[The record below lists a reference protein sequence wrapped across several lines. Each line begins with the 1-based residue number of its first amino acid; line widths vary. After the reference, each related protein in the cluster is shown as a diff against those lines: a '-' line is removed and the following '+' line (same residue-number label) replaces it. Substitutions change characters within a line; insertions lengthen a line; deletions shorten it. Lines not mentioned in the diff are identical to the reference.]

1 MPIRVYYEVLNQKG
15 TPALYSDNF
24 ASRPAA
30 GYVGRIFN
38 SPDTGQIFYDTGTTW
53 TLLADAGVGSGS
65 LASVCANGNTTATGI
80 QITAGG
86 LSTNSL
92 TSTNLTAGSM
102 PFIGTGGLFS
112 QDNANFFWDNTNKRL
127 GIRTNTPSV
136 ELDLHSTANVQ
147 IHLNNTTTADSK
159 IAFLNASVGKW
170 RIGNLYSGGANLFHI
185 YNNTGATLAMQID
198 STNAALFYGNLSS
211 NGFLAAANGVTL
223 TNGGTTTTAGA
234 TNIGGLTAGL
244 SIALASGFNQTL
256 TFPTGVG
263 YTYTFPSATGTLA
276 LTSNL
281 GGTTG
286 YLPKYASGTS
296 LGQSLFYDNGTA
308 GYIGATTGGNGLFNT
323 IASTGF
329 ALDAA
334 GYVVF
339 RGDLGVGTPRQLQI
353 LCSGANEVY
362 FNTSGYGGSR
372 STLMVFQTTNGASV
386 NTNQLV
392 LDQNGYVNIGSTAI
406 GTNKLQVYSNGTA
419 SAPIKIQNSAVDGYS
434 AIELFNSSG
443 SQTGA
448 VGYANASAS
457 VTPSNVYMY
466 STSNITFLA
475 GGTTERMRIT
485 SAGSVG
491 IGTTTPSERL
501 DVVGGALAAGNG
513 TIRTGITY
521 SSLGLIGTFTNHALG
536 FITNGVENMRIR
548 VDGAIFFNSF
558 VYNNTVT
565 GGTRTLYIDNSYA
578 LGGISSIRNSKKNI
592 NNVTNIDWLYQL
604 NPVTFNYRK
613 KDNEGNYLEEYYN
626 ELNYGLI
633 AEDTQN
639 VADFLCN
646 YDDNKLK
653 GIEYSRLIT
662 PLLVSAISHEER
674 IKALEQKLN

>member
-147 IHLNNTTTADSK
+147 IHLNNTTTGDSK
-159 IAFLNASVGKW
+159 IVFLNASVGKW

-185 YNNTGATLAMQID
+185 YNNTGSTLAMQID

-308 GYIGATTGGNGLFNT
+308 AYIGGTSGGNGLFNILAT
-323 IASTGF
+323 TGF
-329 ALDAA
+329 GLDVA
-334 GYVVF
+334 GYFMV
-339 RGDLGVGTPRQLQI
+339 RGDIGVGTPRQLQI
-353 LCSGANEVY
+353 LCTGGNEVY

-392 LDQNGYVNIGSTAI
+392 LDQNGYVIVGDTSFTTTKFQVQGSATFSQTSATNQCSIIATGNNIALLQLSGN
-406 GTNKLQVYSNGTA
+406 NKGWNLESNRVANSFTIYESGVGTA
-419 SAPIKIQNSAVDGYS
+419 L
-434 AIELFNSSG
+434 AIN
-443 SQTGA
+443 
-448 VGYANASAS
+448 
-457 VTPSNVYMY
+457 
-466 STSNITFLA
+466 A
-475 GGTTERMRIT
+475 GGN
-485 SAGSVG
+485 VG
-491 IGTTTPSERL
+491 IGTTNPTEKL

-521 SSLGLIGTFTNHALG
+521 SSIGLIGTFTNHSLG
-536 FITNGVENMRIR
+536 FIQNGILRMSIDTNGYLYCQ
-548 VDGAIFFNSF
+548 G
-558 VYNNTVT
+558 VYNQS
-565 GGTRTLYIDNSYA
+565 GGAAANVVVASDGSIYRSTSSLKYKKDVLSYDKG
-578 LGGISSIRNSKKNI
+578 LDVIK
-592 NNVTNIDWLYQL
+592 QL
-604 NPVTFNYRK
+604 NPVYFKTK
-613 KDNEGNYLEEYYN
+613 SEKDGNTQFA
-626 ELNYGLI
+626 GFI
-633 AEDTQN
+633 AEEIHNLGLNEFVQY
-639 VADFLCN
+639 ADDGSPDALSYSN
-646 YDDNKLK
+646 MTALLTK
-653 GIEYSRLIT
+653 GIQQIDTRLT
-662 PLLVSAISHEER
+662 NVEEALLT
-674 IKALEQKLN
+674 LQQNLN

>member
-147 IHLNNTTTADSK
+147 IHLNNTSTADSK

-244 SIALASGFNQTL
+244 NIALASGFNQTL

-308 GYIGATTGGNGLFNT
+308 AYIGATSGGNGLFNA
-323 IASTGF
+323 IASSGYGI
-329 ALDAA
+329 DVA
-334 GYVVF
+334 GYVKF
-339 RGDLGVGTPRQLQI
+339 RADLGVGAARQLEI
-353 LCSGANEVY
+353 LCGGGNEVY
-362 FNTSGYGGSR
+362 FNTSGYGAGR

-392 LDQNGYVNIGSTAI
+392 LDQNGLVIVGSTAS
-406 GTNKLQVYSNGTA
+406 GSTKFQVNGT
-419 SAPIKIQNSAVDGYS
+419 SY
-434 AIELFNSSG
+434 FSS
-443 SQTGA
+443 
-448 VGYANASAS
+448 N
-457 VTPSNVYMY
+457 
-466 STSNITFLA
+466 
-475 GGTTERMRIT
+475 
-485 SAGSVG
+485 VG
-491 IGTTTPSERL
+491 IGTNNPTFKLEVRNDIAASVNLAATSLKLYNGSDGGTSIEFTNSVGASSKIQMGVNSTGAGSDDTYIAFNTGGNATSSERW
-501 DVVGGALAAGNG
+501 
-513 TIRTGITY
+513 
-521 SSLGLIGTFTNHALG
+521 
-536 FITNGVENMRIR
+536 R
-548 VDGAIFFNSF
+548 VDYLGNFIGATAN
-558 VYNNTVT
+558 YLRLTGNNGMYFAVGSTIT
-565 GGTRTLYIDNSYA
+565 GA
-578 LGGISSIRNSKKNI
+578 LGGSDMLLWNDTNSGGIVVGTRSTLVGVSLANGATSWGAYSDERLK
-592 NNVTNIDWLYQL
+592 TNIENIDSSLDKLMTLRTIKYHLKDIDQSNDKKRIGIIAQDLLGKFEEVLDIDRNGLYQVRYSEL
-604 NPVTFNYRK
+604 VPVLIKGTQ
-613 KDNEGNYLEEYYN
+613 
-626 ELNYGLI
+626 ELNTRLTNVEE
-633 AEDTQN
+633 ALLTLQQN
-639 VADFLCN
+639 
-646 YDDNKLK
+646 
-653 GIEYSRLIT
+653 
-662 PLLVSAISHEER
+662 
-674 IKALEQKLN
+674 LN